1 MKAILFLFLF
11 GASSLL
17 AEVSIKAGSF
27 KFIPTAPW
35 VVQEPGSHMVKGALT
50 HTAKGP
56 LVKIYH
62 FGEGQGGGIEAN
74 IKRWQKQFD
83 GEVKVTPE
91 EKNYGKQKVA
101 IVTMDGTFLEGGIM
115 QRNKTPRAGWTLLG
129 AIIPHPSGDVF
140 FKAAGPT
147 AEIMKAKKDFETL
160 IASAFLRQ

>member
-17 AEVSIKAGSF
+17 AEVSIKAGNF

-62 FGEGQGGGIEAN
+62 FGEGRAEES
-74 IKRWQKQFD
+74 KRTSNAGKSNST
-83 GEVKVTPE
+83 VKS
-91 EKNYGKQKVA
+91 K
-101 IVTMDGTFLEGGIM
+101 
-115 QRNKTPRAGWTLLG
+115 
-129 AIIPHPSGDVF
+129 
-140 FKAAGPT
+140 
-147 AEIMKAKKDFETL
+147 
-160 IASAFLRQ
+160 